1 MFMKRRV
8 SKILNFIAFNLLFFA
23 LYLNFVHKDSNE
35 TPVITT
41 QQHQNVH
48 ATVIADNSAEKETKQ
63 NFEASDVSPA
73 TTVSDNTIAL
83 KLSFN

>member
-23 LYLNFVHKDSNE
+23 LYLNFVHKDSNA
-35 TPVITT
+35 TPVVPTKQNQPATT
-41 QQHQNVH
+41 
-48 ATVIADNSAEKETKQ
+48 TVIADKPVQVAEKQ
-63 NFEASDVSPA
+63 DA
-73 TTVSDNTIAL
+73 TTAEKQHGTLADNTIAL

>member
-23 LYLNFVHKDSNE
+23 LYLNFVHKDSNA
-35 TPVITT
+35 TPVLPTKQHAPATT
-41 QQHQNVH
+41 
-48 ATVIADNSAEKETKQ
+48 TVIAEKPVQVADKQ
-63 NFEASDVSPA
+63 NVADASKQHGTLA
-73 TTVSDNTIAL
+73 DNTIAL

>member
-23 LYLNFVHKDSNE
+23 LYLNFVHKDSNA
-35 TPVITT
+35 TPVLPTKQHAPATT
-41 QQHQNVH
+41 
-48 ATVIADNSAEKETKQ
+48 TVIAEKPVQVADKQ
-63 NFEASDVSPA
+63 NVAEASKQHGTLA
-73 TTVSDNTIAL
+73 DNTIAL